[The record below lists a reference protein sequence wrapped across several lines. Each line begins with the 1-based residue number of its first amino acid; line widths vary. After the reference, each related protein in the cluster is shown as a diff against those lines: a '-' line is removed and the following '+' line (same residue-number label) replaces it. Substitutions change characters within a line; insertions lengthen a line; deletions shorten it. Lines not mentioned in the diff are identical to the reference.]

1 MNMWIGYH
9 GVLNFYQPN
18 RDRLCTTRRPI
29 QHLVPLEI
37 QNKIQEIEQPNKENE
52 KEPAKQ
58 ERLRRV
64 AGLNA
69 DILRKI
75 CHESN

>member
-18 RDRLCTTRRPI
+18 SDRLCTIRRPI

-37 QNKIQEIEQPNKENE
+37 QNEIQETEQPDKENE

-58 ERLRRV
+58 DRLRR
-64 AGLNA
+64 AAALNA